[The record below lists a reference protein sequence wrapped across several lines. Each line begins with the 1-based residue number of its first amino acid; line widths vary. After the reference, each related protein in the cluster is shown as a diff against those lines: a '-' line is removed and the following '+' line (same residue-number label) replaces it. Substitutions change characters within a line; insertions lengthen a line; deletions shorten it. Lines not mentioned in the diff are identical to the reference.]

1 MTSNMSNGKTYTEVV
16 LEFSDRLDAVEQRII
31 TRLDSI
37 VAINA
42 DCKERLARGD
52 AKFAAID
59 DKIDGKGGVNE
70 RIDENAN
77 EIGKVRNLN
86 TLIALIASTIAGI
99 IGVNK

>member
-1 MTSNMSNGKTYTEVV
+1 MSNMPNNNKTYTEVV
-16 LEFSDRLDAVEQRII
+16 LEFTDRLDAVEQRII
-31 TRLDSI
+31 ARLDSI
-37 VAINA
+37 VAANA
-42 DCKERLARGD
+42 DCKEKLARGD

-86 TLIALIASTIAGI
+86 TFVALIASTIAGI